1 MIEVELKFA
10 LPPASR
16 ARLETYLGAFGRP
29 RRLRNSD
36 IYYDTPS
43 LDLLSK
49 AVFVRVR
56 NRRRLEFKF
65 NEQAAPEHL
74 FCTERAFSLTAGPG
88 QVAEMNRLF
97 AGFLPH
103 WQAAGTVSEAL
114 QGRGLVELARIENSR
129 AEYRHENLLFQPLKR
144 VEKTRTVLPLPM
156 GKVYFSHLKRS
167 SGIVLVVCVDHVEGL
182 GDFLEIETQCEV
194 ESEIPRAIERVQAFA
209 AGVEARQVHVGY
221 VELWLQKHLPRAYRL
236 GKYQEEPIAY
246 LS

>member
-10 LPPASR
+10 FPHASR
-16 ARLETYLGAFGRP
+16 ARLETHLGVFGRA

-36 IYYDTPS
+36 IYYDTSS
-43 LDLLSK
+43 LDLLSQ

-74 FCTERAFSLTAGPG
+74 FCTERAFSLNAAPG

-97 AGFLPH
+97 AGFLPNWRPAH
-103 WQAAGTVSEAL
+103 TVSEAL
-114 QGRGLVELARIENSR
+114 HEHSLVELACIENSR
-129 AEYRHENLLFQPLKR
+129 AEYRHEN
-144 VEKTRTVLPLPM
+144 
-156 GKVYFSHLKRS
+156 
-167 SGIVLVVCVDHVEGL
+167 LVVCVDHVEGL
-182 GDFLEIETQCEV
+182 GDFLEIEMQCEV
-194 ESEIPRAIERVQAFA
+194 ESEVPRAIEQVQAFA

-221 VELWLQKHLPRAYRL
+221 VELWLQKHLPRAYRQ